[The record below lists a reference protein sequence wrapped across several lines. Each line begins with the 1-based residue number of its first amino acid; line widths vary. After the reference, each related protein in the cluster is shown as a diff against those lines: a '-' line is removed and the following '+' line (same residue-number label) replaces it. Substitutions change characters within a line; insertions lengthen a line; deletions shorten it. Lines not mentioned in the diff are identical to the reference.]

1 MNLKDTVNSTSYIHV
16 NSNDN
21 ESIIINFI
29 AVIIGYIIIANIVFQ
44 MIFGTIYAI
53 TYLIMYSIYY
63 TTKLSTK
70 FMWFIIKGTF
80 TIMSDIIGILFNQIE
95 KFVKNIFCMND
106 PYQTESDNELNSNS
120 EKENNTSSADDE
132 KDADE
137 SESDFDNTR
146 SHTQNI
152 IIIDTTS
159 NVVHKYNGICDTAFL
174 AFYSKNKD
182 AYKRLHPDMNLKD
195 VKNALYR
202 RWKSSIRN

>member
-1 MNLKDTVNSTSYIHV
+1 MNLKDTVNSTNYIHV

-70 FMWFIIKGTF
+70 FMWFIIKCAYN
-80 TIMSDIIGILFNQIE
+80 IMSDFIGILFNQIE

-137 SESDFDNTR
+137 SESDFDNIR
-146 SHTQNI
+146 GHTQNI

-159 NVVHKYNGICDTAFL
+159 NVIHKYNGICDKEFL
-174 AFYSKNKD
+174 SYYNRFKD
-182 AYKRLHPDMNLKD
+182 AYKGLHPDMTFKD
-195 VKNALYR
+195 VKIALYR
-202 RWKSSIRN
+202 RWKSGIRT